1 MPNVP
6 PSWQHPTE
14 QTWNKPLPALVL
26 LQFGPHPVHRD
37 PGTSLRE
44 MLLCALSLTKRR
56 GRRTTMGNSS
66 IFFALTRVPGVLA
79 GTCQLHSHKVMD
91 GLVTN
96 LPVLTWRGSL
106 SFSLFFFF
114 KQKKPTHN
122 LKNWLQQSQLCAYC
136 IGNGKRTLDWL
147 VEMVFQLTSS
157 LTYCSPTE
165 IASSHSNGLRPKQ
178 MSDILPRTKRC
189 CTFTNY
195 FIIMQSLSPFSTT
208 FQLRNLTLVTAVY
221 FISIDRQHVSQIQKI
236 TLFPF

>member
-14 QTWNKPLPALVL
+14 QTWNKPLSELVL

-44 MLLCALSLTKRR
+44 MPPCALSLTKRR

-106 SFSLFFFF
+106 SFSLFFFLT
-114 KQKKPTHN
+114 KKTHTQPEK
-122 LKNWLQQSQLCAYC
+122 LTTAKPAVC
-136 IGNGKRTLDWL
+136 ILHWQWKADVG
-147 VEMVFQLTSS
+147 LTGGDGF
-157 LTYCSPTE
+157 PAH
-165 IASSHSNGLRPKQ
+165 II
-178 MSDILPRTKRC
+178 SDL
-189 CTFTNY
+189 
-195 FIIMQSLSPFSTT
+195 L
-208 FQLRNLTLVTAVY
+208 
-221 FISIDRQHVSQIQKI
+221 
-236 TLFPF
+236 